1 MLPLKTFL
9 NKITTIHRWIFGMV
23 GCKLVSFLTLVNMY
37 GSVFF
42 LVTMSI
48 DRFLAVV
55 MAVRAR
61 QLRNYRNA
69 FLCCLFVWVAAVSIA
84 SEALVLR
91 DVDEVKNILV
101 CFTFFSNLV
110 KVLHLLN

>member
-1 MLPLKTFL
+1 
-9 NKITTIHRWIFGMV
+9 MV

-42 LVTMSI
+42 LVMMSV

-69 FLCCLFVWVAAVSIA
+69 FYCSLFVWVAALAIA

-91 DVDEVKNILV
+91 NVDEVGLNVLIIK
-101 CFTFFSNLV
+101 V
-110 KVLHLLN
+110 K

>member
-1 MLPLKTFL
+1 M
-9 NKITTIHRWIFGMV
+9 NKIRSAKRLSNFAIHISNYNLPHRWIFGMV

-42 LVTMSI
+42 LVAMSI

-61 QLRNYRNA
+61 QVRNYRNA

-91 DVDEVKNILV
+91 NVEEVG
-101 CFTFFSNLV
+101 
-110 KVLHLLN
+110 